1 MQLGEHERIRAVWQK
16 LPEHGTA
23 RLPGVFRGT
32 ATRERFPAVR
42 RSREPAVVL
51 NMWNEVGFVWYERGR
66 RATNRIDYMRWTQAW
81 MYCAL
86 GELLRAIEGAG

>member
-1 MQLGEHERIRAVWQK
+1 M
-16 LPEHGTA
+16 
-23 RLPGVFRGT
+23 
-32 ATRERFPAVR
+32 
-42 RSREPAVVL
+42 VL